1 MKNIAKIV
9 VLVVSLLSLSCKE
22 EKKVVIN
29 NNRPVIKR
37 IEPKEVAFTFQKS
50 EDWLKSEGTNTKAL
64 NIVLAV
70 NRVDIVHLKKLDS
83 ILVPTDVSGDLEFY
97 MPFPL
102 EVSTLNDVKKIIG
115 QHLLI
120 HEAET
125 WKFLSNGKLVLK
137 AGENERLVDWKIKGR
152 GNILQLKYDD
162 NVVENYNLTELDN
175 NTMILNFDSEIQA
188 RGIAKLTFEK
198 S

>member
-1 MKNIAKIV
+1 MKIITTYTTVFLVIV
-9 VLVVSLLSLSCKE
+9 ATIITLMSFSQSP
-22 EKKVVIN
+22 EKKIIGQWNELSWEYERVNKVGDTN
-29 NNRPVIKR
+29 N
-37 IEPKEVAFTFQKS
+37 KE
-50 EDWLKSEGTNTKAL
+50 
-64 NIVLAV
+64 I
-70 NRVDIVHLKKLDS
+70 
-83 ILVPTDVSGDLEFY
+83 TD
-97 MPFPL
+97 
-102 EVSTLNDVKKIIG
+102 DVKKIIG

-125 WKFLSNGKLVLK
+125 WQFLSNGKLLLK
-137 AGENERLVDWKIKGR
+137 AGSTERLVDWKIKGR

-162 NVVENYNLTELDN
+162 NVIENYNLTELGS

>member
-1 MKNIAKIV
+1 MKIITTYTAVFLVIVATIFTLMSFSQSPEKKIV
-9 VLVVSLLSLSCKE
+9 GQWNEKSWEYERVNKVGDTNSKE
-22 EKKVVIN
+22 I
-29 NNRPVIKR
+29 
-37 IEPKEVAFTFQKS
+37 
-50 EDWLKSEGTNTKAL
+50 
-64 NIVLAV
+64 
-70 NRVDIVHLKKLDS
+70 
-83 ILVPTDVSGDLEFY
+83 TD
-97 MPFPL
+97 
-102 EVSTLNDVKKIIG
+102 DVKKIIG

-125 WKFLSNGKLVLK
+125 WQFLPNGKLLLK
-137 AGENERLVDWKIKGR
+137 AGSTERLVDWKIKGR
-152 GNILQLKYDD
+152 GHILQLKYDD

>member
-1 MKNIAKIV
+1 MKIATTYTLVFVVIVATIITTISLSQSPEKKIV
-9 VLVVSLLSLSCKE
+9 GQWNELSWE
-22 EKKVVIN
+22 YE
-29 NNRPVIKR
+29 
-37 IEPKEVAFTFQKS
+37 
-50 EDWLKSEGTNTKAL
+50 
-64 NIVLAV
+64 
-70 NRVDIVHLKKLDS
+70 RVDMVNDTNNKEI
-83 ILVPTDVSGDLEFY
+83 TD
-97 MPFPL
+97 
-102 EVSTLNDVKKIIG
+102 DVKKIIG

-152 GNILQLKYDD
+152 GHILQLKYDND
-162 NVVENYNLTELDN
+162 VVENYNLTELN
-175 NTMILNFDSEIQA
+175 NNVMVLNFDSEIQA

>member
-1 MKNIAKIV
+1 MKIITTYTVVFLVIVATIFTLMSFSQSPEKKIV
-9 VLVVSLLSLSCKE
+9 GQWNEKSWEYERVNKVGDTNSKE
-22 EKKVVIN
+22 I
-29 NNRPVIKR
+29 
-37 IEPKEVAFTFQKS
+37 T
-50 EDWLKSEGTNTKAL
+50 D
-64 NIVLAV
+64 
-70 NRVDIVHLKKLDS
+70 DI
-83 ILVPTDVSGDLEFY
+83 
-97 MPFPL
+97 
-102 EVSTLNDVKKIIG
+102 KKIIG

-125 WKFLSNGKLVLK
+125 WQFLPNGKLLLK
-137 AGENERLVDWKIKGR
+137 SGSTERLVDWKIKGR
-152 GNILQLKYDD
+152 GHILQLKYDD

>member
-1 MKNIAKIV
+1 MKIITTYTAVFLVIVATIFTLMSFSQSPEKKIV
-9 VLVVSLLSLSCKE
+9 GQWNEKSWEYERVNKVGDTNSKE
-22 EKKVVIN
+22 I
-29 NNRPVIKR
+29 
-37 IEPKEVAFTFQKS
+37 T
-50 EDWLKSEGTNTKAL
+50 D
-64 NIVLAV
+64 
-70 NRVDIVHLKKLDS
+70 DI
-83 ILVPTDVSGDLEFY
+83 
-97 MPFPL
+97 
-102 EVSTLNDVKKIIG
+102 KKIIG

-125 WKFLSNGKLVLK
+125 WQFLPNGKLLLK
-137 AGENERLVDWKIKGR
+137 SGSTERLVDWKIKGR
-152 GNILQLKYDD
+152 GHILQLKYDD

>member
-1 MKNIAKIV
+1 MKIITTYTVVFLVIVATIFTLMSFSQSPEKKIV
-9 VLVVSLLSLSCKE
+9 GQWNEKSWEYERVNKVGDTNSKE
-22 EKKVVIN
+22 I
-29 NNRPVIKR
+29 
-37 IEPKEVAFTFQKS
+37 
-50 EDWLKSEGTNTKAL
+50 
-64 NIVLAV
+64 
-70 NRVDIVHLKKLDS
+70 
-83 ILVPTDVSGDLEFY
+83 TD
-97 MPFPL
+97 
-102 EVSTLNDVKKIIG
+102 DVKKIIG

-125 WKFLSNGKLVLK
+125 WQFLPNGKLLLK
-137 AGENERLVDWKIKGR
+137 SGSTERLVDWKIKGR
-152 GNILQLKYDD
+152 GHILQLKYDD

>member
-1 MKNIAKIV
+1 MKIITTYTVVFLVIVATIFTLMSFSQSPEKKIV
-9 VLVVSLLSLSCKE
+9 GQWNEKSWEYERVNKVGDTNSKE
-22 EKKVVIN
+22 I
-29 NNRPVIKR
+29 
-37 IEPKEVAFTFQKS
+37 
-50 EDWLKSEGTNTKAL
+50 
-64 NIVLAV
+64 
-70 NRVDIVHLKKLDS
+70 
-83 ILVPTDVSGDLEFY
+83 TD
-97 MPFPL
+97 
-102 EVSTLNDVKKIIG
+102 DVKKIIG

-125 WKFLSNGKLVLK
+125 WQFLPNGKLLLK
-137 AGENERLVDWKIKGR
+137 AGSTERLVDWKIKGR
-152 GNILQLKYDD
+152 GHILQLKYDD

>member
-1 MKNIAKIV
+1 MKIITTYTVVFLVIVATIFTLMSFSQSPEKKIV
-9 VLVVSLLSLSCKE
+9 GQWNEKSWEYERVNKVGDTNSKE
-22 EKKVVIN
+22 I
-29 NNRPVIKR
+29 
-37 IEPKEVAFTFQKS
+37 
-50 EDWLKSEGTNTKAL
+50 
-64 NIVLAV
+64 
-70 NRVDIVHLKKLDS
+70 
-83 ILVPTDVSGDLEFY
+83 TD
-97 MPFPL
+97 
-102 EVSTLNDVKKIIG
+102 DVKKIIG

-125 WKFLSNGKLVLK
+125 WQFLPNGKLVLK
-137 AGENERLVDWKIKGR
+137 SGSTERLVDWKIKGR
-152 GNILQLKYDD
+152 GHILQLKYDD

>member
-1 MKNIAKIV
+1 MKIIITYTAVFLVIVGSFITLISLSQSPEKKIV
-9 VLVVSLLSLSCKE
+9 GQWKELSWEYERVNKVGNSSKE
-22 EKKVVIN
+22 I
-29 NNRPVIKR
+29 
-37 IEPKEVAFTFQKS
+37 
-50 EDWLKSEGTNTKAL
+50 
-64 NIVLAV
+64 
-70 NRVDIVHLKKLDS
+70 
-83 ILVPTDVSGDLEFY
+83 TD
-97 MPFPL
+97 
-102 EVSTLNDVKKIIG
+102 DVKKIIG

-125 WKFLSNGKLVLK
+125 WQFLPNGKLLLQ
-137 AGENERLVDWKIKGR
+137 AGENEKLVSWKIKGR

-162 NVVENYNLTELDN
+162 QVIENYNLTELDN